1 MKTQGRKQLGRGVPW
16 GSILPVSIWISGADD
31 FVQEGG
37 GGERQPLCFSMG
49 GRGGRLREGDARR
62 RGSGHV
68 SGPGSYTRT
77 GRTVELP
84 KRAHA
89 RPMDPV
95 HSGGSSPSGRLGY
108 IGFWRICGSVCRG
121 MISGDPQNS
130 GRKPTVDRVQ
140 GTCASDVTR
149 GGGVGQV
156 RLFGWIGGA
165 GQRLCL
171 FRLLVAYGH
180 QKLLRTVKRSAFQSA
195 FIKFVGAKIIQNQH
209 KHIIGWV
216 VVIVGIRH
224 FLDPEPMNNFI
235 FLHT

>member
-1 MKTQGRKQLGRGVPW
+1 MKTQGRKRLGRGGPW
-16 GSILPVSIWISGADD
+16 VLPYLFQFGFRELMILSRKEEEESGSRSAFQWVGVGADSGR
-31 FVQEGG
+31 VMR
-37 GGERQPLCFSMG
+37 GEV
-49 GRGGRLREGDARR
+49 
-62 RGSGHV
+62 SGHV
-68 SGPGSYTRT
+68 SSDSSYTRT

-140 GTCASDVTR
+140 GTCAGDVTR

-156 RLFGWIGGA
+156 RLFGWRRWTNSSPVC
-165 GQRLCL
+165 RLAPVVSSICSTAL
-171 FRLLVAYGH
+171 LMPGWFRL
-180 QKLLRTVKRSAFQSA
+180 QKCKKLEL
-195 FIKFVGAKIIQNQH
+195 N
-209 KHIIGWV
+209 
-216 VVIVGIRH
+216 
-224 FLDPEPMNNFI
+224 M
-235 FLHT
+235 